1 MPLPIP
7 SFGALGPTDNMS
19 TLDQQFGAVANMGI
33 IYCTASGSNAVILTP
48 ITNTLTPSAYLDG
61 APIFAW
67 KQAQTSTGAVTINAA
82 SLGALNAYKN
92 NGQTAVGS
100 SDLVAGMYYTAAPI
114 ASLNS
119 GAGGFVVDVVP
130 TALSAPGLVKS
141 TFSNLEVT
149 CTSDTQ
155 VTVTADAITLFD
167 GTNYTTATSVNVV
180 AATGT
185 AGVNGLDTGAVA
197 TNKFYSVWVIQ
208 NTLSGANA
216 ALLSL
221 SATAPTMPAN
231 YAKKARVGWVTTDIA
246 GATTKLQRTSQNGR
260 RAQYLLTGS
269 APNTAL
275 PTINSGASGTFNTT
289 TFTGTSTAIST
300 FAPSTAGA
308 IWFVLSVG
316 ATAQNAALAPN
327 ANYAGYSSAT
337 NPVAWCAIGTI
348 GTGNLFSGNFLIEG
362 ANVFYAGG
370 ANCLAQCIGWEDN
383 L

>member
-1 MPLPIP
+1 
-7 SFGALGPTDNMS
+7 
-19 TLDQQFGAVANMGI
+19 
-33 IYCTASGSNAVILTP
+33 
-48 ITNTLTPSAYLDG
+48 
-61 APIFAW
+61 
-67 KQAQTSTGAVTINAA
+67 
-82 SLGALNAYKN
+82 
-92 NGQTAVGS
+92 
-100 SDLVAGMYYTAAPI
+100 MYYTAAPI

-155 VTVTADAITLFD
+155 VTITADAITLFD

-231 YAKKARVGWVTTDIA
+231 YAKKARVGWVITDIL
-246 GATTKLQRTSQNGR
+246 GGTTKLQRTSQNGR

-269 APNTAL
+269 APNTSL
-275 PTINSGASGTFNTT
+275 PLVASGSGGTFNTT
-289 TFTGTSTAIST
+289 TFTGVSTAWST
-300 FAPSTAGA
+300 VAPSTAA
-308 IWFVLSVG
+308 ALWLVLTSQGSAQSVG
-316 ATAQNAALAPN
+316 VAPN
-327 ANYAGYSSAT
+327 ANFTGYNGTNPPPITQQNTNSVIGGSILLETANIFYASSSA
-337 NPVAWCAIGTI
+337 
-348 GTGNLFSGNFLIEG
+348 SG
-362 ANVFYAGG
+362 
-370 ANCLAQCIGWEDN
+370 LALTLGWEDN